1 MEWQSMFYYHK
12 WATQKLLDHVGS
24 KDDLFFHLEAKNSFK
39 SISETYSHVLSVD
52 YLWYKRLTGIV
63 KPEWVEFD
71 VSTVSDTKEAFST
84 LHEEMNQFFQ
94 TLTKE
99 DWKSTLN
106 FTNLKG
112 DPFSNTREEMFFTFI
127 NHASYHR
134 GQVTS
139 FLRQFDLEGI
149 AIDYIYYS
157 KETQRENI

>member
-1 MEWQSMFYYHK
+1 MDWQSMFNYHK
-12 WATQKLLDHVGS
+12 WATQKLLDHIDS
-24 KDDLFFHLEAKNSFK
+24 KDDLLFHQEAKNSFK

-52 YLWYKRLTGIV
+52 YLWYKRLTGIE
-63 KPEWVEFD
+63 KPEWLEFD
-71 VSTVSDTKEAFST
+71 VTSVSTTKEAFAK
-84 LHEEMNQFFQ
+84 LHEEMEQFFQ
-94 TLTKE
+94 TLTPD
-99 DWKSTLN
+99 DWTVKLN

-112 DPFSNTREEMFFTFI
+112 DPFSNRREEMLFTFI
-127 NHASYHR
+127 NHSSYHR